1 MGTRESGA
9 FLFGIYELYKDI
21 ALSTRRKP
29 CREHEITE
37 ILSIFYEKFLIKLRI
52 LLENERKRSR
62 DMKKRVLK
70 VLAVTIIAICSF
82 LLVACNSENYKSGGL
97 KKTTAVAPIVY
108 DVSEKES
115 AVEKAATVDLSALS
129 KEVNADGATVLSN
142 DVTTITSAGSYI
154 LTGAY
159 AGITVSVGNGE
170 TAHLFLNNAT
180 ISGGAGIAI
189 SNTNKKST
197 LIITACEN
205 TENEVASKGD
215 DVNAIHVKG
224 TLKINGTGTIKVS
237 AKKNGIKVSKGL
249 SIADSTINLTAG
261 NHALSA
267 RFIEAENAKINVL
280 SAGKDALNAE
290 CDDETQEFTL
300 DEGYVSLKSS
310 KVFASVSG
318 DGIQADTF
326 VYITGGSVDIKTAA
340 TFVSYSAESMAT
352 YDLSE
357 DDFRY
362 TKSGDT
368 YKKIDDVASNGARYA
383 MIQSAKGIKC
393 GEIKYEIDGTE
404 YAVTKNSNYFIVIDG
419 ARVKINSSDDAI
431 HTNSGNV
438 LIKGGTLDLTT
449 LDDGIHADELVKI
462 DGGEI
467 TVNGSYEGIE
477 GAYVEIGGGTIYIT
491 ASDDG
496 INAASDDESVNEHII
511 ISGGTITVDASGDG
525 LDSNGT
531 IYVSGGTLIVYGPT
545 TGADTGLDAD
555 GGILIDGGNVFVAS
569 SKEMLEIPASNS
581 KSNVLVYGVNT
592 VAAGSEIILTNAD
605 GGEMVRITLKKQ
617 AQAIILSTPELA
629 TNGTYSLYA
638 DENLLASFSVTE
650 TITAI
655 GVQSNGGRGGQPAQP
670 GGAQPGGQGG
680 NPPAP
685 RN

>member
-1 MGTRESGA
+1 M
-9 FLFGIYELYKDI
+9 LK
-21 ALSTRRKP
+21 
-29 CREHEITE
+29 
-37 ILSIFYEKFLIKLRI
+37 
-52 LLENERKRSR
+52 NERKRSR
-62 DMKKRVLK
+62 DMKKTILK
-70 VLAVTIIAICSF
+70 VLAVTIIATCSF

-129 KEVNADGATVLSN
+129 EDVNADGATALSN
-142 DVTTITSAGSYI
+142 DVTTITTAGSYI

-170 TAHLFLNNAT
+170 TTHLFLNNAT

-189 SNTNKKST
+189 SNANKKST

-267 RFIEAENAKINVL
+267 RFIETENANINVL

-326 VYITGGSVDIKTAA
+326 VYITDGSVDIKTSA
-340 TFVSYSAESMAT
+340 TFVSYSAESMAA

-362 TKSGDT
+362 IKSGDT
-368 YKKIDDVASNGARYA
+368 YKKIDDVATKGARYA

-419 ARVKINSSDDAI
+419 ARVKIDSSDDAI

-477 GAYVEIGGGTIYIT
+477 GAYVEINGGTIYIT

-531 IYVSGGTLIVYGPT
+531 IYVTGGTLIVYGPT

-592 VAAGSEIILTNAD
+592 VQAGSEIILTNAD

-655 GVQSNGGRGGQPAQP
+655 GVRSNGR
-670 GGAQPGGQGG
+670 QGG

-685 RN
+685 RK

>member
-1 MGTRESGA
+1 M
-9 FLFGIYELYKDI
+9 LK
-21 ALSTRRKP
+21 
-29 CREHEITE
+29 
-37 ILSIFYEKFLIKLRI
+37 
-52 LLENERKRSR
+52 NERKRSR
-62 DMKKRVLK
+62 DMKKTILK

-108 DVSEKES
+108 DVSAKES

-129 KEVNADGATVLSN
+129 EDVNADGATVLSN

-170 TAHLFLNNAT
+170 TVHLFLNNAT

-237 AKKNGIKVSKGL
+237 AKKNGIKVLKGL

-280 SAGKDALNAE
+280 SAGKDALNTE

-326 VYITGGSVDIKTAA
+326 VYIKGGSVDIETSA

-362 TKSGDT
+362 IKSGDT
-368 YKKIDDVASNGARYA
+368 YKKIDDIATKGARYA

-404 YAVTKNSNYFIVIDG
+404 YAVTKTTNYFIVIDG

-511 ISGGTITVDASGDG
+511 ISGGTITVDATGDG

-592 VAAGSEIILTNAD
+592 VPAGSEIILTNAD

-655 GVQSNGGRGGQPAQP
+655 GVRSNGR
-670 GGAQPGGQGG
+670 QGG
-680 NPPAP
+680 NPLAP
-685 RN
+685 RK

>member
-1 MGTRESGA
+1 M
-9 FLFGIYELYKDI
+9 LK
-21 ALSTRRKP
+21 
-29 CREHEITE
+29 
-37 ILSIFYEKFLIKLRI
+37 
-52 LLENERKRSR
+52 NERKWSR
-62 DMKKRVLK
+62 NMKKRILK
-70 VLAVTIIAICSF
+70 VLVVTIIAICSF
-82 LLVACNSENYKSGGL
+82 LLVACNGGNDKSGGL
-97 KKTTAVAPIVY
+97 KKTTAVAPTVY

-115 AVEKAATVDLSALS
+115 AVENAATVDLSTLS
-129 KEVNADGATVLSN
+129 KDVNADGATVLSN

-170 TAHLFLNNAT
+170 TVHLFLNDAT
-180 ISGGAGIAI
+180 ISGGTGIAI

-249 SIADSTINLTAG
+249 SIADSTINLTVG

-267 RFIEAENAKINVL
+267 RFIETENAKINVL

-300 DEGYVSLKSS
+300 NEGYVSLKNS
-310 KVFASVSG
+310 KIIASVSG

-326 VYITGGSVDIKTAA
+326 VYITGGSVDIETSA

-362 TKSGDT
+362 IKSGDT
-368 YKKIDDVASNGARYA
+368 YKKVAGDVATKGARYA
-383 MIQSAKGIKC
+383 MIQSTKGIKC

-404 YAVTKNSNYFIVIDG
+404 YAVTKNTNYFIVIDG

-477 GAYVEIGGGTIYIT
+477 GAYVEIGGGTICIT

-531 IYVSGGTLIVYGPT
+531 IYVTGGTLIVYGPT

-555 GGILIDGGNVFVAS
+555 GGILIDDGNVFVATT
-569 SKEMLEIPASNS
+569 KEMIEIPASNS

-592 VAAGSEIILTNAD
+592 VQAGSEIILTNAD

-655 GVQSNGGRGGQPAQP
+655 GVRSNGR
-670 GGAQPGGQGG
+670 QGG
-680 NPPAP
+680 NPPTP

>member
-1 MGTRESGA
+1 
-9 FLFGIYELYKDI
+9 
-21 ALSTRRKP
+21 
-29 CREHEITE
+29 
-37 ILSIFYEKFLIKLRI
+37 
-52 LLENERKRSR
+52 
-62 DMKKRVLK
+62 MKKTILK
-70 VLAVTIIAICSF
+70 VLAVTIIATCSF

-129 KEVNADGATVLSN
+129 EDVNADGATALSN
-142 DVTTITSAGSYI
+142 DVTTITTAGSYI

-170 TAHLFLNNAT
+170 TTHLFLNNAT

-189 SNTNKKST
+189 SNANKKST

-267 RFIEAENAKINVL
+267 RFIETENANINVL

-326 VYITGGSVDIKTAA
+326 VYITDGSVDIKTSA
-340 TFVSYSAESMAT
+340 TFVSYSAESMAA

-362 TKSGDT
+362 IKSGDT
-368 YKKIDDVASNGARYA
+368 YKKIDDVATKGARYA

-419 ARVKINSSDDAI
+419 ARVKIDSSDDAI

-477 GAYVEIGGGTIYIT
+477 GAYVEINGGTIYIT

-531 IYVSGGTLIVYGPT
+531 IYVTGGTLIVYGPT

-592 VAAGSEIILTNAD
+592 VQAGSEIILTNAD

-655 GVQSNGGRGGQPAQP
+655 GVRTNGR
-670 GGAQPGGQGG
+670 QGG

-685 RN
+685 RK

>member
-1 MGTRESGA
+1 
-9 FLFGIYELYKDI
+9 
-21 ALSTRRKP
+21 
-29 CREHEITE
+29 
-37 ILSIFYEKFLIKLRI
+37 
-52 LLENERKRSR
+52 
-62 DMKKRVLK
+62 MKKTILK

-129 KEVNADGATVLSN
+129 NDVNADGATVLSN

-159 AGITVSVGNGE
+159 AGITVSVGDGE
-170 TAHLFLNNAT
+170 TVHLFLNNAT

-224 TLKINGTGTIKVS
+224 TLKINGTGTINVS

-290 CDDETQEFTL
+290 CDDKTQEFTL
-300 DEGYVSLKSS
+300 GEGYVSLKSS

-326 VYITGGSVDIKTAA
+326 VYITGGSVDIKTSA
-340 TFVSYSAESMAT
+340 TFVSYGAESMAT
-352 YDLSE
+352 YNLSE

-362 TKSGDT
+362 IKSGDT
-368 YKKIDDVASNGARYA
+368 YKKIDDVASKGARYA

-404 YAVTKNSNYFIVIDG
+404 YAVTKNTNYFIVIDG

-496 INAASDDESVNEHII
+496 INAASDDERVNEHII

-531 IYVSGGTLIVYGPT
+531 IYVTGGTLIVYGPT

-569 SKEMLEIPASNS
+569 SKEMIEIPASNS

-592 VAAGSEIILTNAD
+592 VQAGSEIILTNAD

-629 TNGTYSLYA
+629 NNGTYSLYA

-655 GVQSNGGRGGQPAQP
+655 GVRSNGR
-670 GGAQPGGQGG
+670 QGG

>member
-1 MGTRESGA
+1 
-9 FLFGIYELYKDI
+9 
-21 ALSTRRKP
+21 
-29 CREHEITE
+29 
-37 ILSIFYEKFLIKLRI
+37 
-52 LLENERKRSR
+52 
-62 DMKKRVLK
+62 MKKRVLK
-70 VLAVTIIAICSF
+70 VLTVTIIAICSF
-82 LLVACNSENYKSGGL
+82 LLVACNSEKYKSGGL

-108 DVSEKES
+108 DVSEKER

-129 KEVNADGATVLSN
+129 KDVNADGATVLSN
-142 DVTTITSAGSYI
+142 DVTTITTAGSYI

-170 TAHLFLNNAT
+170 TAHLFLNDAT

-215 DVNAIHVKG
+215 DANAIHVKG

-249 SIADSTINLTAG
+249 SIADSTLNVTAG

-280 SAGKDALNAE
+280 SAEKDALNAE

-310 KVFASVSG
+310 KDFASVSG

-326 VYITGGSVDIKTAA
+326 VYITGGSVNIETSA
-340 TFVSYSAESMAT
+340 TFVSYCAESMAT

-362 TKSGDT
+362 IKSGDT
-368 YKKIDDVASNGARYA
+368 YKKIDDVASKGARYA

-438 LIKGGTLDLTT
+438 LVKGGALDLTT

-477 GAYVEIGGGTIYIT
+477 GAYVETGGGTIYIT

-511 ISGGTITVDASGDG
+511 ISGGTITVDAAGDG

-531 IYVSGGTLIVYGPT
+531 IYVTGGTLIVYGPT

-592 VAAGSEIILTNAD
+592 VPAGSEIILTNAD

-629 TNGTYSLYA
+629 ANGTYSLYA

-650 TITAI
+650 TITVI
-655 GVQSNGGRGGQPAQP
+655 GVRSNGR
-670 GGAQPGGQGG
+670 QGG
-680 NPPAP
+680 NSPAP

>member
-1 MGTRESGA
+1 M
-9 FLFGIYELYKDI
+9 LK
-21 ALSTRRKP
+21 
-29 CREHEITE
+29 
-37 ILSIFYEKFLIKLRI
+37 
-52 LLENERKRSR
+52 NERKWSR

-70 VLAVTIIAICSF
+70 VLTVTIIAICSF

-97 KKTTAVAPIVY
+97 KKTTAVVPIVY

-129 KEVNADGATVLSN
+129 KDVNADGATVLSN

-170 TAHLFLNNAT
+170 TVHLFLNNAT

-215 DVNAIHVKG
+215 DANAIHVKG

-290 CDDETQEFTL
+290 CDEETQGFTL

-326 VYITGGSVDIKTAA
+326 VYIKGGSVDIETAA

-352 YDLSE
+352 YDLDE

-362 TKSGDT
+362 IKSGDT
-368 YKKIDDVASNGARYA
+368 YKKIDDVASKGARYA
-383 MIQSAKGIKC
+383 MIQSVKGIKC

-404 YAVTKNSNYFIVIDG
+404 YAVTKNTNYFIVIDG

-496 INAASDDESVNEHII
+496 INAASDEESVNEHII

-525 LDSNGT
+525 LDSNGA
-531 IYVSGGTLIVYGPT
+531 IYVTGGTLIVYGPT
-545 TGADTGLDAD
+545 AGADTGLDAD

-569 SKEMLEIPASNS
+569 SKEKLEIPASNS
-581 KSNVLVYGVNT
+581 KSNVLVYCVNT
-592 VAAGSEIILTNAD
+592 VPAGSEIILTNAD

-655 GVQSNGGRGGQPAQP
+655 GVRSN
-670 GGAQPGGQGG
+670 GGQGG
-680 NPPAP
+680 SSPAP

>member
-1 MGTRESGA
+1 M
-9 FLFGIYELYKDI
+9 
-21 ALSTRRKP
+21 
-29 CREHEITE
+29 
-37 ILSIFYEKFLIKLRI
+37 
-52 LLENERKRSR
+52 
-62 DMKKRVLK
+62 
-70 VLAVTIIAICSF
+70 
-82 LLVACNSENYKSGGL
+82 
-97 KKTTAVAPIVY
+97 
-108 DVSEKES
+108 SEKES
-115 AVEKAATVDLSALS
+115 AVENAATVDLSTLS
-129 KEVNADGATVLSN
+129 KDVNADGATVLSN

-170 TAHLFLNNAT
+170 TVHLFLNDAT
-180 ISGGAGIAI
+180 ISGGTGIAV

-267 RFIEAENAKINVL
+267 RFIETENAKINVL
-280 SAGKDALNAE
+280 SAEKDALNAE

-300 DEGYVSLKSS
+300 NEGYVSLKNS
-310 KVFASVSG
+310 KIIASVSG

-352 YDLSE
+352 YNLSE

-362 TKSGDT
+362 IKSGDT
-368 YKKIDDVASNGARYA
+368 YKKIDDVASKGARYA

-404 YAVTKNSNYFIVIDG
+404 YAVTKNTNYFIVIDG
-419 ARVKINSSDDAI
+419 ARVKIDSSDDAI

-467 TVNGSYEGIE
+467 TMNGSYEGIE

-531 IYVSGGTLIVYGPT
+531 IYVSGGTLIVYGST
-545 TGADTGLDAD
+545 TGADTGQDAD
-555 GGILIDGGNVFVAS
+555 GGILIDGGNVFVATT
-569 SKEMLEIPASNS
+569 KEMIEIPASNS

-592 VAAGSEIILTNAD
+592 VQAGSEIILTNAD

-655 GVQSNGGRGGQPAQP
+655 GVRSNGR
-670 GGAQPGGQGG
+670 QGG
-680 NPPAP
+680 NSPAP
-685 RN
+685 RK

>member
-1 MGTRESGA
+1 
-9 FLFGIYELYKDI
+9 
-21 ALSTRRKP
+21 
-29 CREHEITE
+29 
-37 ILSIFYEKFLIKLRI
+37 
-52 LLENERKRSR
+52 
-62 DMKKRVLK
+62 MKKRILK

-115 AVEKAATVDLSALS
+115 AVEKAATVDLSTLS
-129 KEVNADGATVLSN
+129 KDVNADGATVLSN

-170 TAHLFLNNAT
+170 TVHLFLNNAT

-215 DVNAIHVKG
+215 DANAIHVKG
-224 TLKINGTGTIKVS
+224 TLKINGTGTINVS

-249 SIADSTINLTAG
+249 SIADSTINLTSG

-267 RFIEAENAKINVL
+267 RFIETENAKINVL
-280 SAGKDALNAE
+280 SAGKAALNAE

-340 TFVSYSAESMAT
+340 TFVSYGAESMAT
-352 YDLSE
+352 YNLSE

-362 TKSGDT
+362 IKSGDT
-368 YKKIDDVASNGARYA
+368 YKKIDDVASKGARYA

-393 GEIKYEIDGTE
+393 GEIKYENDGTE
-404 YAVTKNSNYFIVIDG
+404 YVVTKNSNYFIVIDS

-438 LIKGGTLDLTT
+438 LVKGGTLDLTT

-462 DGGEI
+462 DDGEI

-531 IYVSGGTLIVYGPT
+531 IYVTGGTLIVYGPT

-569 SKEMLEIPASNS
+569 SKEMLEIPATNS

-592 VAAGSEIILTNAD
+592 VQAGSEIILTNAD

-655 GVQSNGGRGGQPAQP
+655 GVRSNGR
-670 GGAQPGGQGG
+670 QGG

>member
-1 MGTRESGA
+1 
-9 FLFGIYELYKDI
+9 
-21 ALSTRRKP
+21 
-29 CREHEITE
+29 
-37 ILSIFYEKFLIKLRI
+37 
-52 LLENERKRSR
+52 
-62 DMKKRVLK
+62 MKKRVLK
-70 VLAVTIIAICSF
+70 VLVVTIIAICSF
-82 LLVACNSENYKSGGL
+82 LLVACNGENYKSGGL

-108 DVSEKES
+108 DVSEKER
-115 AVEKAATVDLSALS
+115 AVEKAATVDLSTLS
-129 KEVNADGATVLSN
+129 KDVNADGATALSN
-142 DVTTITSAGSYI
+142 DVTAITSAGSYI

-170 TAHLFLNNAT
+170 TTHLFLNNAT

-237 AKKNGIKVSKGL
+237 AKKNGMKVSKGL

-300 DEGYVSLKSS
+300 DEGYVSLKNS

-340 TFVSYSAESMAT
+340 TFVRYGAESMAT

-362 TKSGDT
+362 IKSGDT
-368 YKKIDDVASNGARYA
+368 YKKIDDVATKGARYA

-555 GGILIDGGNVFVAS
+555 GGILIDGGNLFVAS
-569 SKEMLEIPASNS
+569 TKEMLEIPASNS
-581 KSNVLVYGVNT
+581 KFNVLVYGVNT
-592 VAAGSEIILTNAD
+592 VAAGSEIILTNED

-655 GVQSNGGRGGQPAQP
+655 GVRSNGR
-670 GGAQPGGQGG
+670 QGG

>member
-1 MGTRESGA
+1 M
-9 FLFGIYELYKDI
+9 LK
-21 ALSTRRKP
+21 
-29 CREHEITE
+29 
-37 ILSIFYEKFLIKLRI
+37 
-52 LLENERKRSR
+52 NERKWSR
-62 DMKKRVLK
+62 HMKKRVLK

-129 KEVNADGATVLSN
+129 NDVNADGATVLSN

-159 AGITVSVGNGE
+159 AGITVSVGNDE

-205 TENEVASKGD
+205 TENEVESTAD

-224 TLKINGTGTIKVS
+224 TLKINGTGTINVS

-249 SIADSTINLTAG
+249 SIADSTLNVTAG

-267 RFIEAENAKINVL
+267 RFIEAENTKINVL

-326 VYITGGSVDIKTAA
+326 VYIAGGSVDIKTAA
-340 TFVSYSAESMAT
+340 TFVSYGAESLAT
-352 YDLSE
+352 YNLSE

-362 TKSGDT
+362 IKSGDT
-368 YKKIDDVASNGARYA
+368 YKKIDDVATKGTRYA

-545 TGADTGLDAD
+545 TGEDTGLDAD

-655 GVQSNGGRGGQPAQP
+655 GVRSNGR
-670 GGAQPGGQGG
+670 QGG

-685 RN
+685 RK

>member
-1 MGTRESGA
+1 M
-9 FLFGIYELYKDI
+9 
-21 ALSTRRKP
+21 
-29 CREHEITE
+29 
-37 ILSIFYEKFLIKLRI
+37 
-52 LLENERKRSR
+52 LENERKRSR
-62 DMKKRVLK
+62 DMKKRILK
-70 VLAVTIIAICSF
+70 VLVVTIIAICSF

-129 KEVNADGATVLSN
+129 KDVNADGATVLSN

-159 AGITVSVGNGE
+159 AGITVSVGNDE

-180 ISGGAGIAI
+180 ISEGAGIAI

-300 DEGYVSLKSS
+300 DEGYVSLKNS

-326 VYITGGSVDIKTAA
+326 VYITGGNVDIKTAA
-340 TFVSYSAESMAT
+340 TFVSYGAESMAT

-362 TKSGDT
+362 IKSGDT
-368 YKKIDDVASNGARYA
+368 YKKIDDVASKGARYA

-531 IYVSGGTLIVYGPT
+531 IYVTGGTLIVYGPT

-592 VAAGSEIILTNAD
+592 VPEGSEIILTNAD

-638 DENLLASFSVTE
+638 DENLLASFSVTG

-655 GVQSNGGRGGQPAQP
+655 GVRSN
-670 GGAQPGGQGG
+670 GGQGG
-680 NPPAP
+680 ISPRPEINIDHNP
-685 RN
+685 

>member
-1 MGTRESGA
+1 M
-9 FLFGIYELYKDI
+9 LK
-21 ALSTRRKP
+21 
-29 CREHEITE
+29 
-37 ILSIFYEKFLIKLRI
+37 
-52 LLENERKRSR
+52 NERKRSR
-62 DMKKRVLK
+62 DMKKRALK

-82 LLVACNSENYKSGGL
+82 LLVACNGGNDKSGGL

-129 KEVNADGATVLSN
+129 KDVNANGATVFSN

-170 TAHLFLNNAT
+170 TVHLFLNDAT

-224 TLKINGTGTIKVS
+224 TMKINGTGTINVS

-267 RFIEAENAKINVL
+267 RFIETENAKINVL
-280 SAGKDALNAE
+280 SAEKDALNAE

-300 DEGYVSLKSS
+300 NEGYVSLKSS
-310 KVFASVSG
+310 KIIASVSG

-326 VYITGGSVDIKTAA
+326 VYITGGSVDIETSA

-352 YDLSE
+352 YNLSE

-362 TKSGDT
+362 IKSGDT
-368 YKKIDDVASNGARYA
+368 YKKIDDVASKGARYA

-438 LIKGGTLDLTT
+438 LIKGGALDLTT

-467 TVNGSYEGIE
+467 TVNDSYEGIE

-531 IYVSGGTLIVYGPT
+531 IYVTGGTLIVYGPT

-555 GGILIDGGNVFVAS
+555 GGILIDDGNVFVATT
-569 SKEMLEIPASNS
+569 KEMIEIPASNS

-592 VAAGSEIILTNAD
+592 VQAGSEIILTNAD

-655 GVQSNGGRGGQPAQP
+655 GVRSN
-670 GGAQPGGQGG
+670 GGQGG
-680 NPPAP
+680 NPPVP

>member
-1 MGTRESGA
+1 M
-9 FLFGIYELYKDI
+9 LK
-21 ALSTRRKP
+21 
-29 CREHEITE
+29 
-37 ILSIFYEKFLIKLRI
+37 
-52 LLENERKRSR
+52 NERKWSR
-62 DMKKRVLK
+62 DMKKRILK
-70 VLAVTIIAICSF
+70 VLVVTIIAMCSF

-170 TAHLFLNNAT
+170 TAHMFLNNAT

-215 DVNAIHVKG
+215 DANAIHVKG

-267 RFIEAENAKINVL
+267 RFIETENAKINVL

-290 CDDETQEFTL
+290 CDDKTQEFTL
-300 DEGYVSLKSS
+300 DEGYVSLKNS

-326 VYITGGSVDIKTAA
+326 VYITGGSVDIETSA
-340 TFVSYSAESMAT
+340 TFVSYGAESMAT
-352 YDLSE
+352 YNLSE

-362 TKSGDT
+362 IKSGDT
-368 YKKIDDVASNGARYA
+368 YKKIDDVASKGARYA

-404 YAVTKNSNYFIVIDG
+404 YAVTKNTNYFIVIDG

-531 IYVSGGTLIVYGPT
+531 IYVTGGTLIVYGPT

-555 GGILIDGGNVFVAS
+555 GGILIDGGNVFVAT
-569 SKEMLEIPASNS
+569 SKEMIEIPASNS

-592 VAAGSEIILTNAD
+592 VPEGSEIILTNAD

-655 GVQSNGGRGGQPAQP
+655 GVRSNGR
-670 GGAQPGGQGG
+670 QGG

>member
-1 MGTRESGA
+1 M
-9 FLFGIYELYKDI
+9 LK
-21 ALSTRRKP
+21 
-29 CREHEITE
+29 
-37 ILSIFYEKFLIKLRI
+37 
-52 LLENERKRSR
+52 NERKRSR
-62 DMKKRVLK
+62 DMKKRILK

-82 LLVACNSENYKSGGL
+82 LLVACNGGNHKRGGL
-97 KKTTAVAPIVY
+97 KKTTAVAPIFY

-115 AVEKAATVDLSALS
+115 AVEKAATVDLSTLS
-129 KEVNADGATVLSN
+129 KDVNADGATVLSN
-142 DVTTITSAGSYI
+142 DVTTITTAGSYI

-189 SNTNKKST
+189 SNTNKNST

-215 DVNAIHVKG
+215 DANAIHVKG

-267 RFIEAENAKINVL
+267 RFIETENAKINVL

-290 CDDETQEFTL
+290 CYEETQEFTL
-300 DEGYVSLKSS
+300 DEGYVSLKNS

-362 TKSGDT
+362 IKSGDT
-368 YKKIDDVASNGARYA
+368 YKKIDDVATKGARYA

-404 YAVTKNSNYFIVIDG
+404 YAVTKNTNYFIVIDG

-496 INAASDDESVNEHII
+496 INAASDDESVSEHII

-545 TGADTGLDAD
+545 AGADTGLDAD

-592 VAAGSEIILTNAD
+592 VHAGSEIILTNAD

-655 GVQSNGGRGGQPAQP
+655 GVRSNGR
-670 GGAQPGGQGG
+670 QGG

>member
-1 MGTRESGA
+1 MDISG
-9 FLFGIYELYKDI
+9 FKRFVDI
-21 ALSTRRKP
+21 DCNKGEER
-29 CREHEITE
+29 E
-37 ILSIFYEKFLIKLRI
+37 ILSIFYEKFLIKLR
-52 LLENERKRSR
+52 LVLKNERKRSR

-70 VLAVTIIAICSF
+70 VLAVTVIAISSF

-129 KEVNADGATVLSN
+129 KDVNADGAIALSN

-224 TLKINGTGTIKVS
+224 TLKINGTGTINVS

-326 VYITGGSVDIKTAA
+326 VYITGGSVDIKTSA

-357 DDFRY
+357 VDFRY
-362 TKSGDT
+362 IKSGDT
-368 YKKIDDVASNGARYA
+368 YKKTDDVATKGARYA

-531 IYVSGGTLIVYGPT
+531 IYVTGGTLIVYGPT

-581 KSNVLVYGVNT
+581 KSNVLVYGANT
-592 VAAGSEIILTNAD
+592 IQAGSEIILTNAD

-655 GVQSNGGRGGQPAQP
+655 GVRSNGRQGGQPAQP
-670 GGAQPGGQGG
+670 GGAQPDGQSG

>member
-1 MGTRESGA
+1 M
-9 FLFGIYELYKDI
+9 LK
-21 ALSTRRKP
+21 
-29 CREHEITE
+29 
-37 ILSIFYEKFLIKLRI
+37 
-52 LLENERKRSR
+52 NERKRSR
-62 DMKKRVLK
+62 DMKKRILK

-97 KKTTAVAPIVY
+97 KKTTAVAPVVY

-129 KEVNADGATVLSN
+129 NDVNADGATVLSN

-159 AGITVSVGNGE
+159 AGITVSVGDGE

-326 VYITGGSVDIKTAA
+326 VYITGGSVDIKTSA
-340 TFVSYSAESMAT
+340 TFVSYGAESMAT
-352 YDLSE
+352 YDLFE

-362 TKSGDT
+362 IKSGDT
-368 YKKIDDVASNGARYA
+368 YKKIDDVASKGARYA

-404 YAVTKNSNYFIVIDG
+404 YAVTKNTNYFIVIDG

-431 HTNSGNV
+431 HANSGNV

-496 INAASDDESVNEHII
+496 INAASDDESVNKHII

-531 IYVSGGTLIVYGPT
+531 IYVTGGTLIVYGPT
-545 TGADTGLDAD
+545 KGADTGLDAD

-592 VAAGSEIILTNAD
+592 VQAGSEIILTNAD

-655 GVQSNGGRGGQPAQP
+655 GVRSNGR
-670 GGAQPGGQGG
+670 QGG

>member
-1 MGTRESGA
+1 M
-9 FLFGIYELYKDI
+9 LK
-21 ALSTRRKP
+21 
-29 CREHEITE
+29 
-37 ILSIFYEKFLIKLRI
+37 
-52 LLENERKRSR
+52 NEGKRSR
-62 DMKKRVLK
+62 DMKKTIRK

-82 LLVACNSENYKSGGL
+82 LLVACNGENYKSGGL

-129 KEVNADGATVLSN
+129 EEVNAGGATVFSN

-215 DVNAIHVKG
+215 DANAIHVKG
-224 TLKINGTGTIKVS
+224 TLKINGTGTINVS

-249 SIADSTINLTAG
+249 SIADSTLNVTAG
-261 NHALSA
+261 NNALSA

-290 CDDETQEFTL
+290 CDEETQEFTL
-300 DEGYVSLKSS
+300 DEGFVSLKSS

-326 VYITGGSVDIKTAA
+326 VYITGGSVDIETSA
-340 TFVSYSAESMAT
+340 TFVRYGAESMAA

-362 TKSGDT
+362 IKSGDT
-368 YKKIDDVASNGARYA
+368 YKKIDDVATKGARYA

-419 ARVKINSSDDAI
+419 ARVKIDSSDDAI

-438 LIKGGTLDLTT
+438 LIKGGALDLTT

-555 GGILIDGGNVFVAS
+555 GGILINGGNVFVAS

-592 VAAGSEIILTNAD
+592 VPAGSEIILTNAD

-655 GVQSNGGRGGQPAQP
+655 GVRSNGR
-670 GGAQPGGQGG
+670 QGG

>member
-1 MGTRESGA
+1 M
-9 FLFGIYELYKDI
+9 LK
-21 ALSTRRKP
+21 
-29 CREHEITE
+29 
-37 ILSIFYEKFLIKLRI
+37 
-52 LLENERKRSR
+52 NERKWSR
-62 DMKKRVLK
+62 DMKKTIRK

-129 KEVNADGATVLSN
+129 KDVNADGAIALSN

-159 AGITVSVGNGE
+159 TGITVSVGNGE

-205 TENEVASKGD
+205 TENEVASAAD

-326 VYITGGSVDIKTAA
+326 VYITGGSVDIETSA

-362 TKSGDT
+362 IKSGDT
-368 YKKIDDVASNGARYA
+368 YKKIDDVASKGARYA

-438 LIKGGTLDLTT
+438 LIKNGTLDLTT

-477 GAYVEIGGGTIYIT
+477 GAYVEIGGGTIHIT

-511 ISGGTITVDASGDG
+511 ISGGTITVDATGDG

-531 IYVSGGTLIVYGPT
+531 IYVTGGTLIVYGPT

-592 VAAGSEIILTNAD
+592 VPAGSEIILTNAD

-617 AQAIILSTPELA
+617 AKAIILSTPELA

-655 GVQSNGGRGGQPAQP
+655 GVRSNGR
-670 GGAQPGGQGG
+670 QGG

-685 RN
+685 RK

>member
-1 MGTRESGA
+1 
-9 FLFGIYELYKDI
+9 
-21 ALSTRRKP
+21 
-29 CREHEITE
+29 
-37 ILSIFYEKFLIKLRI
+37 
-52 LLENERKRSR
+52 
-62 DMKKRVLK
+62 MKKRILK

-129 KEVNADGATVLSN
+129 EDVNADGATVLSN
-142 DVTTITSAGSYI
+142 DVTTISTAGSYI

-159 AGITVSVGNGE
+159 AGITVNVGNGE
-170 TAHLFLNNAT
+170 TAHLFLNDAT

-205 TENEVASKGD
+205 TENEVVSAAD
-215 DVNAIHVKG
+215 DANAIHVKG

-326 VYITGGSVDIKTAA
+326 VYITGGSVDIETAA
-340 TFVSYSAESMAT
+340 TFVSYGAESMAT

-362 TKSGDT
+362 IKSGDT
-368 YKKIDDVASNGARYA
+368 YKKIDDVASKGARYA

-467 TVNGSYEGIE
+467 TVNGAYEGIE

-581 KSNVLVYGVNT
+581 KSNVLVYGANT
-592 VAAGSEIILTNAD
+592 VQAGSEIILTNAD

-655 GVQSNGGRGGQPAQP
+655 GVRSNGGRGGQPAQP

-680 NPPAP
+680 ISPAP

>member
-1 MGTRESGA
+1 M
-9 FLFGIYELYKDI
+9 LK
-21 ALSTRRKP
+21 
-29 CREHEITE
+29 
-37 ILSIFYEKFLIKLRI
+37 
-52 LLENERKRSR
+52 NERKWSR
-62 DMKKRVLK
+62 NMKKRILK
-70 VLAVTIIAICSF
+70 VLVVTIIAICSF
-82 LLVACNSENYKSGGL
+82 SLVACNSENDKSGGL
-97 KKTTAVAPIVY
+97 KKTTAVAPTVY

-115 AVEKAATVDLSALS
+115 AVENAATVDLSTLS
-129 KEVNADGATVLSN
+129 KDVNADGATVLSN
-142 DVTTITSAGSYI
+142 DVTTITTAGSYI

-189 SNTNKKST
+189 SSTNKKST

-215 DVNAIHVKG
+215 DANAIHVKG

-326 VYITGGSVDIKTAA
+326 VYITGGSVDIETSA

-362 TKSGDT
+362 IKSGDT
-368 YKKIDDVASNGARYA
+368 YKKIDDVASKGARYA

-404 YAVTKNSNYFIVIDG
+404 YAVTKNTNYFIVIDG
-419 ARVKINSSDDAI
+419 ARVKIDSSDDAI

-531 IYVSGGTLIVYGPT
+531 IYVTGGTLIVYGPT

-581 KSNVLVYGVNT
+581 KSNMLVYGVNT
-592 VAAGSEIILTNAD
+592 VPAGSEIILTNAD

-655 GVQSNGGRGGQPAQP
+655 GVQSNGR
-670 GGAQPGGQGG
+670 QGG
-680 NPPAP
+680 KPPAP

>member
-1 MGTRESGA
+1 M
-9 FLFGIYELYKDI
+9 LK
-21 ALSTRRKP
+21 
-29 CREHEITE
+29 
-37 ILSIFYEKFLIKLRI
+37 
-52 LLENERKRSR
+52 NERKWSR
-62 DMKKRVLK
+62 DMKKRILK
-70 VLAVTIIAICSF
+70 VLTVTIIAICSF

-129 KEVNADGATVLSN
+129 KDVNADGATVLSN

-205 TENEVASKGD
+205 TENEVASAAD

-267 RFIEAENAKINVL
+267 RFIETENAKINVL
-280 SAGKDALNAE
+280 SAEKDALNAE
-290 CDDETQEFTL
+290 CDDKTQEFTL

-326 VYITGGSVDIKTAA
+326 VYITGGSVDIKTSA

-362 TKSGDT
+362 IKSGDT
-368 YKKIDDVASNGARYA
+368 YKKIDDVATKGARYA

-393 GEIKYEIDGTE
+393 GEIKYETDGTE

-431 HTNSGNV
+431 HANSGNV

-531 IYVSGGTLIVYGPT
+531 IYVTGGTLIVYGPT

-655 GVQSNGGRGGQPAQP
+655 GVRSNGR
-670 GGAQPGGQGG
+670 QGG
-680 NPPAP
+680 NHPAP
-685 RN
+685 RK

>member
-1 MGTRESGA
+1 
-9 FLFGIYELYKDI
+9 
-21 ALSTRRKP
+21 
-29 CREHEITE
+29 
-37 ILSIFYEKFLIKLRI
+37 
-52 LLENERKRSR
+52 
-62 DMKKRVLK
+62 MKKRILK
-70 VLAVTIIAICSF
+70 VLAVTVIAICSF

-129 KEVNADGATVLSN
+129 KDVNADGATVLSN

-170 TAHLFLNNAT
+170 TVHLFLNNTT

-326 VYITGGSVDIKTAA
+326 VYITGGSVDIKTSA
-340 TFVSYSAESMAT
+340 TFVSYSAESLAT
-352 YDLSE
+352 YNLSE

-368 YKKIDDVASNGARYA
+368 YKKIDDVATKGARYA

-404 YAVTKNSNYFIVIDG
+404 YAVTKNTNYFIVIDG

-531 IYVSGGTLIVYGPT
+531 IYVTGGTLIVYGPT

-592 VAAGSEIILTNAD
+592 VPAGSEIILTNAD

-617 AQAIILSTPELA
+617 AQAIILSMPELA

-655 GVQSNGGRGGQPAQP
+655 GVRSNGR
-670 GGAQPGGQGG
+670 QGG

>member
-1 MGTRESGA
+1 M
-9 FLFGIYELYKDI
+9 LK
-21 ALSTRRKP
+21 
-29 CREHEITE
+29 
-37 ILSIFYEKFLIKLRI
+37 
-52 LLENERKRSR
+52 NEGERSR
-62 DMKKRVLK
+62 DMKKRILK

-82 LLVACNSENYKSGGL
+82 LLVACNSENYKSGRL

-115 AVEKAATVDLSALS
+115 AVENAAAVDLSALS
-129 KEVNADGATVLSN
+129 EDVNADGATVLSN

-170 TAHLFLNNAT
+170 TVHLFLNNTT

-215 DVNAIHVKG
+215 DANAIHVKG
-224 TLKINGTGTIKVS
+224 TLKINGTGTINVS

-300 DEGYVSLKSS
+300 EEGYVSLKNS

-326 VYITGGSVDIKTAA
+326 VYITDGSVDIKTAA
-340 TFVSYSAESMAT
+340 TFVSYGAESMAT

-362 TKSGDT
+362 IKSGDT
-368 YKKIDDVASNGARYA
+368 YKKIDDVATKGARYA
-383 MIQSAKGIKC
+383 MVQSAKGIKC

-496 INAASDDESVNEHII
+496 INAASDDESANEHII

-525 LDSNGT
+525 LDSNGA

-555 GGILIDGGNVFVAS
+555 GGIIIDGGNVFVAS

-592 VAAGSEIILTNAD
+592 VPAGSEIILTNAD

-617 AQAIILSTPELA
+617 AQAIILSMPELA

-655 GVQSNGGRGGQPAQP
+655 GVRSNGR
-670 GGAQPGGQGG
+670 QGG

-685 RN
+685 RK

>member
-1 MGTRESGA
+1 
-9 FLFGIYELYKDI
+9 
-21 ALSTRRKP
+21 
-29 CREHEITE
+29 
-37 ILSIFYEKFLIKLRI
+37 
-52 LLENERKRSR
+52 
-62 DMKKRVLK
+62 MKKKILK
-70 VLAVTIIAICSF
+70 VLAVTIIATCSF

-115 AVEKAATVDLSALS
+115 AVEKAATVDLSTLS
-129 KEVNADGATVLSN
+129 KDVNADGATVLSN
-142 DVTTITSAGSYI
+142 DVTTITTAGSYI

-170 TAHLFLNNAT
+170 TAHLFLNDAT

-189 SNTNKKST
+189 SNTNKNST

-215 DVNAIHVKG
+215 DANAIHVKG

-267 RFIEAENAKINVL
+267 RFIETENAKINVL

-290 CDDETQEFTL
+290 CDEETQEFTL
-300 DEGYVSLKSS
+300 DEGYVSLKNS

-340 TFVSYSAESMAT
+340 TFVSYGAESMAT

-362 TKSGDT
+362 IKSGDT
-368 YKKIDDVASNGARYA
+368 YKKIDDVAIKGARYT

-467 TVNGSYEGIE
+467 TVNGAYEGIE

-496 INAASDDESVNEHII
+496 INAAGDDESVNEHII

-531 IYVSGGTLIVYGPT
+531 IYVTGGTLIVYGPT
-545 TGADTGLDAD
+545 TGTDTGLDAD

-581 KSNVLVYGVNT
+581 KSNVLVYGANT
-592 VAAGSEIILTNAD
+592 VQAGSEIILTNAD

-655 GVQSNGGRGGQPAQP
+655 GVQSNGGRGGQQV
-670 GGAQPGGQGG
+670 QPGGQGG

>member
-1 MGTRESGA
+1 
-9 FLFGIYELYKDI
+9 
-21 ALSTRRKP
+21 
-29 CREHEITE
+29 
-37 ILSIFYEKFLIKLRI
+37 
-52 LLENERKRSR
+52 
-62 DMKKRVLK
+62 MKKRILK

-82 LLVACNSENYKSGGL
+82 LLVACNSENYKSGRL

-115 AVEKAATVDLSALS
+115 AVEKAATVDLSVLS
-129 KEVNADGATVLSN
+129 KDVNADGATVLSN

-159 AGITVSVGNGE
+159 AGITVSVGNDE

-215 DVNAIHVKG
+215 DANAIHVKG

-267 RFIEAENAKINVL
+267 RFIEAANVRINVL

-300 DEGYVSLKSS
+300 DEGYVSLKNS
-310 KVFASVSG
+310 KIIASVSG

-340 TFVSYSAESMAT
+340 TFVSYGAESMAT

-362 TKSGDT
+362 IKSGDT
-368 YKKIDDVASNGARYA
+368 YKKIDDVASKGARYA

-592 VAAGSEIILTNAD
+592 VQAGSEIILTNAD

-655 GVQSNGGRGGQPAQP
+655 GVRSNGR
-670 GGAQPGGQGG
+670 QGG

>member
-1 MGTRESGA
+1 M
-9 FLFGIYELYKDI
+9 LK
-21 ALSTRRKP
+21 
-29 CREHEITE
+29 
-37 ILSIFYEKFLIKLRI
+37 
-52 LLENERKRSR
+52 NERKWSR
-62 DMKKRVLK
+62 DMKKRILK
-70 VLAVTIIAICSF
+70 VLVVTIIAICSF
-82 LLVACNSENYKSGGL
+82 LLVACNGGNYKSGGL

-115 AVEKAATVDLSALS
+115 AVEKAATVDLSTLS
-129 KEVNADGATVLSN
+129 KDVNADGATVLSN
-142 DVTTITSAGSYI
+142 DVTTITTAGSYI

-180 ISGGAGIAI
+180 ISGGEGIAI

-267 RFIEAENAKINVL
+267 RCIEAENAKINVL

-326 VYITGGSVDIKTAA
+326 VYIAGGSVDIETAA
-340 TFVSYSAESMAT
+340 TFVSYGAESMAT
-352 YDLSE
+352 YNLSE

-362 TKSGDT
+362 IKSGDT
-368 YKKIDDVASNGARYA
+368 YKKVADDVASKGARYA

-404 YAVTKNSNYFIVIDG
+404 YAVTNNSNYFIVIDG
-419 ARVKINSSDDAI
+419 ARVKINSSDNAI

-438 LIKGGTLDLTT
+438 LIKVGTLDLTT

-496 INAASDDESVNEHII
+496 INATSDDESVNEHII

-555 GGILIDGGNVFVAS
+555 GGILIDGGNLFVAS

-592 VAAGSEIILTNAD
+592 VPAGSEIILTNAD

-655 GVQSNGGRGGQPAQP
+655 GVRSNGR
-670 GGAQPGGQGG
+670 QGG

>member
-1 MGTRESGA
+1 M
-9 FLFGIYELYKDI
+9 LK
-21 ALSTRRKP
+21 
-29 CREHEITE
+29 
-37 ILSIFYEKFLIKLRI
+37 
-52 LLENERKRSR
+52 NERKWSR
-62 DMKKRVLK
+62 NMKKRILK
-70 VLAVTIIAICSF
+70 VLVVTIIAICSF
-82 LLVACNSENYKSGGL
+82 SLVACNSENDKSGGL
-97 KKTTAVAPIVY
+97 KKTTAVAPTVY

-115 AVEKAATVDLSALS
+115 AVENAATVDLSTLS
-129 KEVNADGATVLSN
+129 KDVNADGATVLSN

-170 TAHLFLNNAT
+170 TVHLFLNDAT
-180 ISGGAGIAI
+180 ISGGTGIAI

-267 RFIEAENAKINVL
+267 RFIETENAKINVL
-280 SAGKDALNAE
+280 SAEKDALNAE

-300 DEGYVSLKSS
+300 NEGYVSLKNS
-310 KVFASVSG
+310 KIIASVSG

-326 VYITGGSVDIKTAA
+326 VYITGGSVDIETSA

-362 TKSGDT
+362 IKSGDT
-368 YKKIDDVASNGARYA
+368 YKKVADDVATKGARYA

-496 INAASDDESVNEHII
+496 INAASDDGINAASDDESVNEHII

-531 IYVSGGTLIVYGPT
+531 IYVTGGTLIVYGPT

-592 VAAGSEIILTNAD
+592 VQAGSEIILTNAY

-655 GVQSNGGRGGQPAQP
+655 GVRSNGRQGGQPEQP
-670 GGAQPGGQGG
+670 GGGQPGGQPGGQGG

>member
-1 MGTRESGA
+1 
-9 FLFGIYELYKDI
+9 
-21 ALSTRRKP
+21 
-29 CREHEITE
+29 
-37 ILSIFYEKFLIKLRI
+37 
-52 LLENERKRSR
+52 
-62 DMKKRVLK
+62 MKKSVLK

-82 LLVACNSENYKSGGL
+82 LLVACNSETYKSGGL

-115 AVEKAATVDLSALS
+115 AVESAATIDLSALS
-129 KEVNADGATVLSN
+129 KDVNANGATVLSN
-142 DVTTITSAGSYI
+142 DVTTITTAGSYI

-159 AGITVSVGNGE
+159 AGITVSVGDGE
-170 TAHLFLNNAT
+170 TTHLFLNNAT

-205 TENEVASKGD
+205 TENEVASTAD

-224 TLKINGTGTIKVS
+224 TLKINGTGTINVS

-290 CDDETQEFTL
+290 CDDETQAFTL

-326 VYITGGSVDIKTAA
+326 VYISGGSVDIKTSA

-362 TKSGDT
+362 IKRGDT
-368 YKKIDDVASNGARYA
+368 YKKVADDVASKGARYA

-477 GAYVEIGGGTIYIT
+477 GAYVEIGGGTIHIT

-525 LDSNGT
+525 IDSNGM

-592 VAAGSEIILTNAD
+592 VPAGSEIILTNAD

-655 GVQSNGGRGGQPAQP
+655 GVRSNDR
-670 GGAQPGGQGG
+670 QGG

>member
-1 MGTRESGA
+1 M
-9 FLFGIYELYKDI
+9 LK
-21 ALSTRRKP
+21 
-29 CREHEITE
+29 
-37 ILSIFYEKFLIKLRI
+37 
-52 LLENERKRSR
+52 NERKRSR
-62 DMKKRVLK
+62 DMKKRILK

-82 LLVACNSENYKSGGL
+82 LLVACNSENYKSDGL

-129 KEVNADGATVLSN
+129 KDVNADGATVLSN

-180 ISGGAGIAI
+180 ISVGAGIAI

-215 DVNAIHVKG
+215 DANAIHVKG

-300 DEGYVSLKSS
+300 DEGYVSLKNS

-340 TFVSYSAESMAT
+340 TFVSYGAESMAT
-352 YDLSE
+352 YNLSE

-362 TKSGDT
+362 IKSGDT
-368 YKKIDDVASNGARYA
+368 YKKIDDVATKGARYA

-404 YAVTKNSNYFIVIDG
+404 YAVTENSNYFIVIDG

-431 HTNSGNV
+431 HTNAGNV
-438 LIKGGTLDLTT
+438 LIKGGMLDLTT

-525 LDSNGT
+525 LDSNGA
-531 IYVSGGTLIVYGPT
+531 IYVTGGTLIVYGPT

-592 VAAGSEIILTNAD
+592 VPAGSEIILTNAD

-655 GVQSNGGRGGQPAQP
+655 GVRSNGR
-670 GGAQPGGQGG
+670 QGG

>member
-1 MGTRESGA
+1 
-9 FLFGIYELYKDI
+9 
-21 ALSTRRKP
+21 
-29 CREHEITE
+29 
-37 ILSIFYEKFLIKLRI
+37 
-52 LLENERKRSR
+52 
-62 DMKKRVLK
+62 MKKRILK
-70 VLAVTIIAICSF
+70 VLAVTIIATCSF
-82 LLVACNSENYKSGGL
+82 LLVACNSGNYKSGGL

-129 KEVNADGATVLSN
+129 KDVNTDGATVLSN

-170 TAHLFLNNAT
+170 TAHLFLNDAT

-189 SNTNKKST
+189 SNANKKST

-205 TENEVASKGD
+205 TENEVASAAD

-224 TLKINGTGTIKVS
+224 TLKINGTGTINVS

-290 CDDETQEFTL
+290 CDNETQEFTL

-326 VYITGGSVDIKTAA
+326 VYITGGSVDIKTSV
-340 TFVSYSAESMAT
+340 TFVSYSAESMAA
-352 YDLSE
+352 YDLTE

-362 TKSGDT
+362 IKSGDT
-368 YKKIDDVASNGARYA
+368 YKKIDDVASKGARYA

-477 GAYVEIGGGTIYIT
+477 GAYVEIGGGTIHIT

-525 LDSNGT
+525 LDSSGT
-531 IYVSGGTLIVYGPT
+531 IYVTGGTLIVYGPA

-655 GVQSNGGRGGQPAQP
+655 GVRSNGRQGGQHAQP

>member
-1 MGTRESGA
+1 M
-9 FLFGIYELYKDI
+9 LK
-21 ALSTRRKP
+21 
-29 CREHEITE
+29 
-37 ILSIFYEKFLIKLRI
+37 
-52 LLENERKRSR
+52 NERKWSR
-62 DMKKRVLK
+62 DMKKRILK
-70 VLAVTIIAICSF
+70 VLAVTIIATCSF

-108 DVSEKES
+108 DVNEKES
-115 AVEKAATVDLSALS
+115 AVEKAATVDLSILS
-129 KEVNADGATVLSN
+129 KDVNADGATALSN

-170 TAHLFLNNAT
+170 TVHLFLNDAT

-224 TLKINGTGTIKVS
+224 TMKINGTGTINVS
-237 AKKNGIKVSKGL
+237 AKKNGVKVSKGL

-267 RFIEAENAKINVL
+267 RFIETENAKINVL

-326 VYITGGSVDIKTAA
+326 VYITGGSVDIETAA

-362 TKSGDT
+362 IKSGDT
-368 YKKIDDVASNGARYA
+368 YKKIDDVATKGARYA

-404 YAVTKNSNYFIVIDG
+404 YVVTKNTNYFIVIDG

-438 LIKGGTLDLTT
+438 LIKSGTLDLTT

-477 GAYVEIGGGTIYIT
+477 GAYVEIGGGTIHIT

-496 INAASDDESVNEHII
+496 INAASDDESVSEHII

-531 IYVSGGTLIVYGPT
+531 IYVTGGTLIVYGPA

-569 SKEMLEIPASNS
+569 SREMLEIPASNS

-592 VAAGSEIILTNAD
+592 VPAGSEIILTNAD

-638 DENLLASFSVTE
+638 DENLLASFSVTG

-655 GVQSNGGRGGQPAQP
+655 GVRSNGRQGGQPAQP

-680 NPPAP
+680 NPPRP
-685 RN
+685 EINIDHNP

>member
-1 MGTRESGA
+1 M
-9 FLFGIYELYKDI
+9 LK
-21 ALSTRRKP
+21 
-29 CREHEITE
+29 
-37 ILSIFYEKFLIKLRI
+37 
-52 LLENERKRSR
+52 NERKRSR
-62 DMKKRVLK
+62 DMKKRILK

-82 LLVACNSENYKSGGL
+82 LLVACNGGNYKSGGL

-108 DVSEKES
+108 DVSEKER

-129 KEVNADGATVLSN
+129 KDVNADGATVLSN
-142 DVTTITSAGSYI
+142 DETTITTAGSYI

-205 TENEVASKGD
+205 TENEVASAAD

-300 DEGYVSLKSS
+300 DEGYVSLKNS

-362 TKSGDT
+362 IKSGDN
-368 YKKIDDVASNGARYA
+368 YKKVADDTVSKGARYA

-467 TVNGSYEGIE
+467 TVNGAYEGIE
-477 GAYVEIGGGTIYIT
+477 GAYVEIGGGTIYVT

-592 VAAGSEIILTNAD
+592 VQAGSEIILTNAD

-655 GVQSNGGRGGQPAQP
+655 GVRSNGR
-670 GGAQPGGQGG
+670 QGG
-680 NPPAP
+680 NSPAP
-685 RN
+685 RK

>member
-9 FLFGIYELYKDI
+9 FLFGIYKLYNDI

-37 ILSIFYEKFLIKLRI
+37 ILSIFYEKFLIKLR
-52 LLENERKRSR
+52 LMLKNERKWSR

-70 VLAVTIIAICSF
+70 VLVVTIIAICSF

-129 KEVNADGATVLSN
+129 NDVNADGATVLSN
-142 DVTTITSAGSYI
+142 DVTTITSGGSYI

-197 LIITACEN
+197 LIITACED

-249 SIADSTINLTAG
+249 SIVDSTLNVTAG

-267 RFIEAENAKINVL
+267 RFIETENAKINVL

-290 CDDETQEFTL
+290 CDDETQEFTF
-300 DEGYVSLKSS
+300 DEGYVSLKNS

-326 VYITGGSVDIKTAA
+326 VYITGGSVDIETSA
-340 TFVSYSAESMAT
+340 TFVSYGAESMAT

-362 TKSGDT
+362 IKSGDT
-368 YKKIDDVASNGARYA
+368 YKKIDDVASKGARYA

-531 IYVSGGTLIVYGPT
+531 IYVTGGTLIVYGPT

-592 VAAGSEIILTNAD
+592 VPAGSEIILTNAD

-655 GVQSNGGRGGQPAQP
+655 GVRSNGR
-670 GGAQPGGQGG
+670 QGG

>member
-1 MGTRESGA
+1 M
-9 FLFGIYELYKDI
+9 LK
-21 ALSTRRKP
+21 
-29 CREHEITE
+29 
-37 ILSIFYEKFLIKLRI
+37 
-52 LLENERKRSR
+52 NERKWSR
-62 DMKKRVLK
+62 DMKKTILK
-70 VLAVTIIAICSF
+70 VLAVTIIATCSF

-129 KEVNADGATVLSN
+129 NDVNADGATVLSN

-159 AGITVSVGNGE
+159 AGITVSVGDGE
-170 TAHLFLNNAT
+170 TVHLFLNNAT
-180 ISGGAGIAI
+180 ISEGAGIAI

-215 DVNAIHVKG
+215 GANAIHVKG
-224 TLKINGTGTIKVS
+224 TLKINGTGTINVS

-267 RFIEAENAKINVL
+267 RFIETENAKINVL

-290 CDDETQEFTL
+290 CDDKTQEFTL

-310 KVFASVSG
+310 EVFASVSG

-326 VYITGGSVDIKTAA
+326 VYITGGSVDIKTLA

-352 YDLSE
+352 YNLTE

-362 TKSGDT
+362 IKSGDT
-368 YKKIDDVASNGARYA
+368 YKKIDDVATKGARYA

-581 KSNVLVYGVNT
+581 KSNVLVYGANT
-592 VAAGSEIILTNAD
+592 VPAGSEIILTNAD

-655 GVQSNGGRGGQPAQP
+655 GVRSNGR
-670 GGAQPGGQGG
+670 QGG

>member
-1 MGTRESGA
+1 
-9 FLFGIYELYKDI
+9 
-21 ALSTRRKP
+21 
-29 CREHEITE
+29 
-37 ILSIFYEKFLIKLRI
+37 
-52 LLENERKRSR
+52 
-62 DMKKRVLK
+62 MKKRVLK
-70 VLAVTIIAICSF
+70 VLVVTIIAICSF
-82 LLVACNSENYKSGGL
+82 LLVACNSENYKSGRL

-115 AVEKAATVDLSALS
+115 AVEKAATVDLSTLS
-129 KEVNADGATVLSN
+129 KDVNADEATVLSN
-142 DVTTITSAGSYI
+142 DVTTITTAGSYI

-170 TAHLFLNNAT
+170 TVHLFLNNAT

-215 DVNAIHVKG
+215 DANAIHVKG

-326 VYITGGSVDIKTAA
+326 VYITGGSVDIETSA

-352 YDLSE
+352 YDLTE

-362 TKSGDT
+362 IKSGDT
-368 YKKIDDVASNGARYA
+368 YKKIDDVASKGARYA

-404 YAVTKNSNYFIVIDG
+404 YAVTKNTNYFIVIDG

-438 LIKGGTLDLTT
+438 LVKGGTLDLTT

-511 ISGGTITVDASGDG
+511 ISGGTITVDASSDG

-655 GVQSNGGRGGQPAQP
+655 GVRSNGR
-670 GGAQPGGQGG
+670 QGG
-680 NPPAP
+680 NNPAP
-685 RN
+685 RY

>member
-1 MGTRESGA
+1 M
-9 FLFGIYELYKDI
+9 LK
-21 ALSTRRKP
+21 
-29 CREHEITE
+29 
-37 ILSIFYEKFLIKLRI
+37 
-52 LLENERKRSR
+52 NERKWSR
-62 DMKKRVLK
+62 DMKKRILK
-70 VLAVTIIAICSF
+70 VLTVTIIAICSF
-82 LLVACNSENYKSGGL
+82 LLVACNSGNYKSGGL

-129 KEVNADGATVLSN
+129 KDVNTDGATVLSN

-159 AGITVSVGNGE
+159 AGIIVSVGNGE
-170 TAHLFLNNAT
+170 TVHLFLNDAT

-189 SNTNKKST
+189 SNANKKST

-205 TENEVASKGD
+205 TENEVASAAD

-224 TLKINGTGTIKVS
+224 TLKINGTGTINVS

-267 RFIEAENAKINVL
+267 RFIEAESAKINVL

-300 DEGYVSLKSS
+300 DEGYVSLKNS
-310 KVFASVSG
+310 KIIASVSG

-352 YDLSE
+352 YNLSE

-362 TKSGDT
+362 IKSGDT
-368 YKKIDDVASNGARYA
+368 YKKIDDVATKGARYA

-592 VAAGSEIILTNAD
+592 VPAGSEIILTNAD

-655 GVQSNGGRGGQPAQP
+655 GVRSNGR
-670 GGAQPGGQGG
+670 QGG

>member
-1 MGTRESGA
+1 M
-9 FLFGIYELYKDI
+9 LK
-21 ALSTRRKP
+21 
-29 CREHEITE
+29 
-37 ILSIFYEKFLIKLRI
+37 
-52 LLENERKRSR
+52 NERKRSR
-62 DMKKRVLK
+62 DMKKRILK

-108 DVSEKES
+108 DVNEKES
-115 AVEKAATVDLSALS
+115 AVEKAATVDLSTLS
-129 KEVNADGATVLSN
+129 KDVNADGATVLSN

-170 TAHLFLNNAT
+170 TAHLFLNDAT

-290 CDDETQEFTL
+290 CDDKTQAFTL

-362 TKSGDT
+362 IKSGDT
-368 YKKIDDVASNGARYA
+368 YKKIDDVASKGARYA

-404 YAVTKNSNYFIVIDG
+404 YAVTKNTNYFIVIDG
-419 ARVKINSSDDAI
+419 ARVKIDSSDDAI
-431 HTNSGNV
+431 HANSGNV

-496 INAASDDESVNEHII
+496 INAASDDESVDEHII

-569 SKEMLEIPASNS
+569 SKGMLEIPASNS

-592 VAAGSEIILTNAD
+592 VPAGSEIILTNAD

-638 DENLLASFSVTE
+638 DENLLASFSVTD

-670 GGAQPGGQGG
+670 GGQGG

-685 RN
+685 RK